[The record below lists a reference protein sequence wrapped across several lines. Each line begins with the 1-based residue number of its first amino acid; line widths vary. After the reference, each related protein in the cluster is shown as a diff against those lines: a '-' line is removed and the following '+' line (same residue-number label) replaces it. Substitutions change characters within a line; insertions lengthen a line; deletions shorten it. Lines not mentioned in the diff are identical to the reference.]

1 MSVVSSI
8 EFRPAGPADAAAI
21 KTIVRAAYAKWVPVI
36 GREPLPMRADYDKA
50 LDEHQF
56 ELAIEHGRIVGLI
69 ETMAHDDH
77 IWIENVAVAPEA
89 RGRGIGRKLL
99 DRAEHRAVE
108 AGCRELRLLT
118 NGAFAANV
126 LLYRRHGYAIDRE
139 EPFMNGTTVYMSKRL
154 ATYGAPPETDPGD
167 VFKGVVFL
175 KPLHGFGRYAS
186 GIQRWLN
193 HLRLRWTGRLPHRY
207 L

>member
-8 EFRPAGPADAAAI
+8 EFRPAAPADAAAV
-21 KTIVRAAYAKWVPVI
+21 KAIVRAAYAKWVPVI

-56 ELAIEHGRIVGLI
+56 ELAIEDGRIVGLI

-89 RGRGIGRKLL
+89 QGRGIGRLLL
-99 DRAEHRAVE
+99 DSAERKAIE
-108 AGCRELRLLT
+108 AGRRKLRLLT
-118 NGAFAANV
+118 NGAFEANV
-126 LLYRRHGYAIDRE
+126 RLYRSHGYAIDRE

-154 ATYGAPPETDPGD
+154 AP
-167 VFKGVVFL
+167 
-175 KPLHGFGRYAS
+175 
-186 GIQRWLN
+186 
-193 HLRLRWTGRLPHRY
+193 
-207 L
+207 